1 MSVFL
6 FPHIEK
12 LFLLSV
18 RRAAV
23 VSIMPVL
30 QVAAAAGHE
39 PPVVGVGGHSV
50 EVPRVAVPVPARLQ
64 TRLSPVAVHN
74 VRLLLLLPF
83 VADVLMVAGDV
94 VGVVLWQAVR
104 SVQVVRSRE
113 GGQGGCLCALG
124 RGVGQLVRL
133 LRRFV
138 CSRRGRTLSHPPEQR
153 FARASLKIERMWLA
167 HLQVTTMT
175 MRTSVRRSP
184 PMAAATMIRR
194 GRPSANEWLA
204 KVSIFEEREK
214 KYRSV

>member
-1 MSVFL
+1 MPVFS

-30 QVAAAAGHE
+30 QVSAAAGHE
-39 PPVVGVGGHSV
+39 PPVVGVGRHSV
-50 EVPRVAVPVPARLQ
+50 EVPRVAVPVPAGLQ
-64 TRLSPVAVHN
+64 PRLSPVAVNH
-74 VRLLLLLPF
+74 VRLLLLAF

-113 GGQGGCLCALG
+113 GGQGGRLRALG
-124 RGVGQLVRL
+124 RGVGELVRL

-138 CSRRGRTLSHPPEQR
+138 CSRCRWTLSHPPEQG
-153 FARASLKIERMWLA
+153 FARARLK
-167 HLQVTTMT
+167 
-175 MRTSVRRSP
+175 
-184 PMAAATMIRR
+184 
-194 GRPSANEWLA
+194 
-204 KVSIFEEREK
+204 RETG
-214 KYRSV
+214 V

>member
-1 MSVFL
+1 MRGMSVFL

-30 QVAAAAGHE
+30 QVSAAAGHE

-64 TRLSPVAVHN
+64 PRLSPVAVHH
-74 VRLLLLLPF
+74 VRLLLLLLAF

-113 GGQGGCLCALG
+113 GGQGGRLRALG
-124 RGVGQLVRL
+124 GGVGELVRL
-133 LRRFV
+133 LRWFV
-138 CSRRGRTLSHPPEQR
+138 CGWCRRTLSHPPEQG
-153 FARASLKIERMWLA
+153 FA
-167 HLQVTTMT
+167 
-175 MRTSVRRSP
+175 
-184 PMAAATMIRR
+184 
-194 GRPSANEWLA
+194 
-204 KVSIFEEREK
+204 
-214 KYRSV
+214 